1 MISVDILPGDV
12 LLEMFKFHLYEDL
25 SEKEREEAWQTLVHV
40 CRRWRSIV
48 FDSPRHLKL
57 QLVCTHATPTRDML
71 DVWPSLPLIIL
82 CEGDYPKGS
91 VDNIIAGLQRR
102 DRVCQVI
109 LKDVWSSDWD
119 ILFAAM
125 QEPFPEL
132 TRLEFWPNHETM
144 PIIPDSILGGSAPRL
159 EILQLGGVSFP
170 GLPKLLLSAT
180 HLVSLHLYNI
190 PHPGYISPDAVVTA
204 LSTLTSLDSIVLQF
218 QSARSF
224 PGRESRRPP
233 PSTRSVLPVLT
244 GFWFKGVTE
253 YLEDLVARIDAP
265 RLNALTVS
273 LLNDIVFDTPHLIQF
288 INRTPASKALEKARI
303 TLGDAASVNFSSQTS
318 GYGTLNVD
326 ILCRGLD
333 WQLSSL
339 EQVFTS
345 CLPPFSILEDL
356 YLPHS
361 LPDNPNRKD
370 KIDNGLWQELLHPF
384 IAVKNLH
391 LSKDFA
397 LHIGPALQ
405 ELVEGR
411 TTEMLP
417 ALQNIFLEGFE
428 SSEPIQEGIGQ
439 FVAARQVAGYPIA
452 VSRWDDKPF

>member
-1 MISVDILPGDV
+1 
-12 LLEMFKFHLYEDL
+12 
-25 SEKEREEAWQTLVHV
+25 
-40 CRRWRSIV
+40 
-48 FDSPRHLKL
+48 
-57 QLVCTHATPTRDML
+57 ML

-82 CEGDYPKGS
+82 CEGNYPKGR

-109 LKDVWSSDWD
+109 LKDVWCSDWD

-125 QEPFPEL
+125 RQPFPEL
-132 TRLEFWPNHETM
+132 TRLEFWPNDETVL
-144 PIIPDSILGGSAPRL
+144 IVPDSLLGGFAPRL
-159 EILQLGGVSFP
+159 EILQSGGVSFP
-170 GLPKLLLSAT
+170 GLPKLLLSAA
-180 HLVSLHLYNI
+180 HLVSLHLYNT

-204 LSTLTSLDSIVLQF
+204 LSTLTSLDSLVLQF

-224 PGRESRRPP
+224 PDRASRRPP

-244 GFWFKGVTE
+244 GFWFKGVNE

-273 LLNDIVFDTPHLIQF
+273 FLNDIVFDTPQLTQF

-303 TLGDAASVNFSSQTS
+303 TLLSDAASVNFSSQTS
-318 GYGTLNVD
+318 GYGTLSVD

-356 YLPHS
+356 YIRHS
-361 LPDNPNRKD
+361 QPDNPDRKD
-370 KIDNGLWQELLHPF
+370 NIENGLCQELLHPF
-384 IAVKNLH
+384 IAVKNLY

-397 LHIGPALQ
+397 SRIGPALQ

-411 TTEMLP
+411 TTEVLP

-428 SSEPIQEGIGQ
+428 PSEPIQEGIGQ

-452 VSRWDDKPF
+452 VSLWDDTPF